1 MKRLIVLVAAL
12 GFTTSA
18 CDQLGAR
25 LIHASIHK
33 ATDVRHTV
41 AVDGPSVVSPTGW
54 AQPADGRGFGTWLHD
69 PAVADG
75 CSEWDVEPAAEL
87 DNAGALCKSVVP

>member
-18 CDQLGAR
+18 CDQLSAR

-33 ATDVRHTV
+33 ATDARHTV
-41 AVDGPSVVSPTGW
+41 AVGGPSVVSAVGW
-54 AQPADGRGFGTWLHD
+54 APSRDGRGFGTYVHD
-69 PAVADG
+69 PAVANG
-75 CSEWDVEPAAEL
+75 CSEWDVEPAAEI